1 MFQRRLLLLTES
13 FPPEVGGVQQYLS
26 GLWSA
31 LPAESSAVIAPRDG
45 AADAWDRAQSYRIVR
60 TSMRGLTYPRWRPA
74 LRTLEE
80 EIGRF
85 RPDAL
90 VCGKALFEGR
100 AALAVQRAQ
109 RLPFAVITYAM
120 EIRAWLQRWIHR
132 RDLLAVLAAASRV
145 VVINAEIKKL
155 LLAHG
160 VPDAKIVKI
169 YPGVAEHFF
178 HPAAPGRP
186 EARRGERKVALVST
200 CRLIRRKGVDVVLKA
215 LPSVLKAFP
224 AARYRIVGAGP
235 EGVALRQ
242 LASQLGV
249 ANAVEFL
256 GEVVP
261 DALRDALSS
270 ADLFVLTPRE
280 VGTDREGFGI
290 VYLEAAAQGL
300 CAVGSRTGGVPEAV
314 LHDLTGLLVP
324 PDDPAA
330 TAEAIIRLLRD
341 EELRSRLAR
350 AARERAVNEFS
361 WSRRALLFQGMM
373 EAMVQ
378 EERRGRRTTA
388 VPRQP

>member
-85 RPDAL
+85 LPDAL

-120 EIRAWLQRWIHR
+120 EIRTWLQHWIHR

-145 VVINAEIKKL
+145 VVINTEIKKL

-169 YPGVAEHFF
+169 YPGVEEHFF
-178 HPAAPGRP
+178 HPAASGRP
-186 EARRGERKVALVST
+186 ETRRGEEVVLIST

-235 EGVALRQ
+235 EAVALKH

-280 VGTDREGFGI
+280 VGTDLEGFGI

-324 PDDPAA
+324 PDDPHA
-330 TAEAIIRLLRD
+330 TAEAIIRLLND
-341 EELRSRLAR
+341 GELRSRLAR

-378 EERRGRRTTA
+378 EERRGRRTTVA
-388 VPRQP
+388 SRQP